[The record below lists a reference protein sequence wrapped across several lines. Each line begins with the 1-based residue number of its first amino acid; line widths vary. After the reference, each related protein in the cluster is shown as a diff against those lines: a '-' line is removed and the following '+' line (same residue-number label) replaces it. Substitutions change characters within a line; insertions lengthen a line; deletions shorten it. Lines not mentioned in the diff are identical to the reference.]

1 MAGRLFMGRA
11 GAVAWSGRLCLVL
24 GLVLTRAL
32 HAQDSAQVAPDTT
45 VAPDTSSGP
54 RVVSGRIVRPGTNGM
69 LPVSGIW
76 VTLHR
81 VGSDTAGPV
90 DSLRA
95 GPGGRYEFHYRRTGS
110 ADAVYFVSASY
121 EGIAYFSLPL
131 QKVRV
136 SGTDGEVTVFDT
148 TSGPVPLHVR
158 GRHIVIAAPSV
169 DGSREIVEVYELTND
184 SSLTVISP
192 DDAHPIWTARLPAGE
207 RNFSAGQSDVSI
219 QAIREQ
225 QGAIGV
231 TAPFAPGLKQISFAY
246 HVPASAFPLHL
257 PLDHAATVLEVL
269 TEEPTV
275 KVTGARLA
283 QVAPV
288 AIDGRTF
295 QRFTAQDVPQ
305 GAAIQVDAPAAAEPP
320 MNRRLLIGISSVVG
334 AFMLLALV
342 WVAVRSPRRRVVRA
356 PAGGGRVPPVASG
369 HVTNAPADALAR
381 EIASLDASFE
391 STAAPS
397 DSARAAY
404 LARRAELKRELT
416 ALLDARNANT

>member
-95 GPGGRYEFHYRRTGS
+95 GPGGRYEFHYHRTGS

-158 GRHIVIAAPSV
+158 GRHIVIAAPAV
-169 DGSREIVEVYELTND
+169 
-184 SSLTVISP
+184 
-192 DDAHPIWTARLPAGE
+192 E

-269 TEEPTV
+269 
-275 KVTGARLA
+275 
-283 QVAPV
+283 
-288 AIDGRTF
+288 
-295 QRFTAQDVPQ
+295 
-305 GAAIQVDAPAAAEPP
+305 
-320 MNRRLLIGISSVVG
+320 
-334 AFMLLALV
+334 
-342 WVAVRSPRRRVVRA
+342 
-356 PAGGGRVPPVASG
+356 
-369 HVTNAPADALAR
+369 
-381 EIASLDASFE
+381 
-391 STAAPS
+391 
-397 DSARAAY
+397 
-404 LARRAELKRELT
+404 
-416 ALLDARNANT
+416 

>member
-1 MAGRLFMGRA
+1 
-11 GAVAWSGRLCLVL
+11 
-24 GLVLTRAL
+24 
-32 HAQDSAQVAPDTT
+32 AQDSAQVAPDSA
-45 VAPDTSSGP
+45 VAPDTSSAP
-54 RVVSGRIVRPGTNGM
+54 RLVSGRIVRPGTNGM
-69 LPVSGIW
+69 LPVPGIW

-90 DSLRA
+90 DSMRA
-95 GPGGRYEFHYRRTGS
+95 RPGGRYAFRYQRTGS

-136 SGTDGEVTVFDT
+136 TGTDGEVTVFDT
-148 TSGPVPLHVR
+148 TSGPIPLRVR

-207 RNFSAGQSDVSI
+207 RDFSAGQSDVSI

-225 QGAIGV
+225 QGVIGV
-231 TAPFAPGLKQISFAY
+231 SAPFAPGLKQISFAY
-246 HVPASAFPLHL
+246 HVPAAAFPLHL
-257 PLDHAATVLEVL
+257 ALDHAATVLEVL
-269 TEEPTV
+269 TEEPAV

-288 AIDGRTF
+288 SIDGRAF
-295 QRFTAQDVPQ
+295 QRFTAQDVPE
-305 GAAIQVDAPAAAEPP
+305 GAAIQVDAPVASEPP
-320 MNRRLLIGISSVVG
+320 MDRRLVIGISSAVG
-334 AFMLLALV
+334 ALMLLALV
-342 WVAVRSPRRRVVRA
+342 WVVVRSPRRRLV
-356 PAGGGRVPPVASG
+356 RVPAASG
-369 HVTNAPADALAR
+369 LARSAAAGHGTSASADALAR

-391 STAAPS
+391 ADAAPS
-397 DSARAAY
+397 DTARAAY
-404 LARRAELKRELT
+404 QARRAELKGELT
-416 ALLDARNANT
+416 ALLDARNANA